1 MVSSRSAAKPLKNQ
15 ELSLDVIAKN
25 LARDVAV
32 RTMRVTCIG
41 RFCLWGS
48 FAGGSSTKLLLWQAR
63 CLVPLGVRAV
73 RALGDSSRVLH
84 PCRPGSGDRVGGA
97 GSLPSLGLLREWK
110 C

>member
-15 ELSLDVIAKN
+15 ELSLDVIARS
-25 LARDVAV
+25 LARDVAI
-32 RTMRVTCIG
+32 RTRRVTCIG
-41 RFCLWGS
+41 RFGLCGS
-48 FAGGSSTKLLLWQAR
+48 FAGDRRPSFYCGRPGAWCPR
-63 CLVPLGVRAV
+63 CRAV

-84 PCRPGSGDRVGGA
+84 PCRPGSGDRVGGT